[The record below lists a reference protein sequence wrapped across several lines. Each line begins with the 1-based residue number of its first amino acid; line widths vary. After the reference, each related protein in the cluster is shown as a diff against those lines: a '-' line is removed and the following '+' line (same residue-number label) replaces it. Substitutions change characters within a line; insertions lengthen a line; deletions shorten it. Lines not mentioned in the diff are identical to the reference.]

1 MIRASAMLVGV
12 VLSAVSCSGVK
23 NYELGL
29 RGSSNLNPNEDN
41 QPNPVQVKVLQL
53 KGEEAAKAFAGAP
66 FDDLWEKPG
75 DVPGIALHGTVQSTY
90 VQARTDRVAVAVG
103 NVPPE
108 VTHIGL
114 LALFNKA
121 DTGKERMVMPR
132 DQIDDADIWLVG
144 SMLGAP
150 DPTKKN

>member
-12 VLSAVSCSGVK
+12 VFAAVSCSGVSS
-23 NYELGL
+23 YRLGL
-29 RGSSNLNPNEDN
+29 RGSPDLNPNEDN

-53 KGEEAAKAFAGAP
+53 KGEEAAKAFGTAP
-66 FDDLWEKPG
+66 FDELWEKPAS
-75 DVPGIALHGTVQSTY
+75 VPGIAVHGAVQSTY
-90 VQARTDRVAVAVG
+90 VQAKTDQVTLTISD
-103 NVPPE
+103 VPPE

-121 DTGKERMVMPR
+121 DTGKERLVMPR
-132 DQIDDADIWLVG
+132 DQIDDADIWLVA